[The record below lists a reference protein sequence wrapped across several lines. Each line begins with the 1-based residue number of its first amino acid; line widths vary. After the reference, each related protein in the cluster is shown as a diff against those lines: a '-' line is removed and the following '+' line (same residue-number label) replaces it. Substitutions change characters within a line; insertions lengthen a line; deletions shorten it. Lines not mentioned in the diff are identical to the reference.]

1 MNGPVRRLSVG
12 LFGGFLALLL
22 AVTWIQVIHAD
33 VLKADPRNS
42 RPALS
47 ERGKER
53 GLIVTIDGTVVAQ
66 SAPDPEDPRSFIR
79 QYPEGEPFA
88 HVVGYNSFLVG
99 SSGLENAYADE
110 LRSRRDLTIS
120 DLVSVILGRDLR
132 PESLELTINADLQ
145 RAAYEGLGGLK
156 GAVVAIDPR
165 TGAVLAS
172 ASSPS
177 YDPESLLGGDAAE
190 VWETLLADPDGP
202 LLDRATREIYPPGS
216 TFKTVVTAAA
226 VDTGTAV
233 PETEFPDP
241 EEFDLPGSS
250 ATISNAGGGVCNNG
264 RSITL
269 FQAFIVSCNTTFADL
284 SIQVGA
290 EDVGITAEALGFNV
304 EIPFP
309 WTVPEAIYPVD
320 LLAADPAALAQS
332 GIGERD
338 VRAAPLHMAMVAAA
352 VANDG
357 ITLTPYLVNRIF
369 DADGNTVETFEPS
382 PMGQAMDPATA
393 SVLTEMMVGVVRE
406 GTGQAAAI
414 PGISVAGKTG
424 TSMGVDGL
432 PNPWFIGFAP
442 AEDPTIAIAVFFEG
456 SPELGESATGGGVA
470 APLAAELIQLWLEGS
485 P

>member
-1 MNGPVRRLSVG
+1 MNGPVRRLSIG
-12 LFGGFLALLL
+12 LFAGFFALLL

-66 SAPDPEDPRSFIR
+66 SVPIPKTPLVHPPVSRGA
-79 QYPEGEPFA
+79 PFA

-156 GAVVAIDPR
+156 GGVFAIDPR

-172 ASSPS
+172 VSSPS

-190 VWETLLADPDGP
+190 VWESLLADPDGP

-226 VDTGTAV
+226 LDTGTAV
-233 PETEFPDP
+233 PETEFPTPRSLSCLARRRRSPTRAEASATTAGRSPCFRHSSSPATRPCRPLHPGGRRGHRDHSRGARLQRRDSLP
-241 EEFDLPGSS
+241 VDGARGDLPGRPARQTLLPWHRAASGTRC
-250 ATISNAGGGVCNNG
+250 ARRAVAYGDGGGG
-264 RSITL
+264 DR
-269 FQAFIVSCNTTFADL
+269 Q
-284 SIQVGA
+284 
-290 EDVGITAEALGFNV
+290 
-304 EIPFP
+304 
-309 WTVPEAIYPVD
+309 
-320 LLAADPAALAQS
+320 
-332 GIGERD
+332 
-338 VRAAPLHMAMVAAA
+338 
-352 VANDG
+352 
-357 ITLTPYLVNRIF
+357 
-369 DADGNTVETFEPS
+369 
-382 PMGQAMDPATA
+382 
-393 SVLTEMMVGVVRE
+393 
-406 GTGQAAAI
+406 
-414 PGISVAGKTG
+414 
-424 TSMGVDGL
+424 
-432 PNPWFIGFAP
+432 
-442 AEDPTIAIAVFFEG
+442 
-456 SPELGESATGGGVA
+456 
-470 APLAAELIQLWLEGS
+470 
-485 P
+485 